1 MAATEIDKEVAE
13 RLLSCNWLANC
24 GIKGE
29 IPGLRCE
36 WETDKETVIKYI
48 NSNKFQYTWGNICL
62 EEENE
67 ITSFLAAN
75 HRDEYNKSWNQFV
88 EEVNEIVLPQ
98 IVPAITERIERLE
111 LPRKAVID
119 DIEFNVIGMA
129 VTSYYKEYVRS
140 PFFDN
145 LLDIY
150 CSGHLPYGWRGRHPR
165 GVIRVY

>member
-13 RLLSCNWLANC
+13 RLLTCNWLANC

-29 IPGLRCE
+29 IPGLKCE

-48 NSNKFQYTWGNICL
+48 HSNKFQYTWGNVCL

-67 ITSFLAAN
+67 ITVFLGAN
-75 HRDEYNKSWNQFV
+75 HRDEFHKKWNQFV
-88 EEVNEIVLPQ
+88 DEVKEIIIPQ
-98 IVPAITERIERLE
+98 ITPVIVEQINRLG
-111 LPRKAVID
+111 LPEEDVLS
-119 DIEFNVIGMA
+119 DIEFNVVGIA
-129 VTSYYKEYVRS
+129 VISYYKEYVHS

-150 CSGHLPYGWRGRHPR
+150 CSGHLPYGWRGKYPR